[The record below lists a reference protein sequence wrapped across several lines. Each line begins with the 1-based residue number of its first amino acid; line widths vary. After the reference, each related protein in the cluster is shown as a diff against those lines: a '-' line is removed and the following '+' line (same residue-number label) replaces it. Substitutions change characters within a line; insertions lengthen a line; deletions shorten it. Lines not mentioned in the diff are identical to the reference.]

1 MRVQAYSSLRKTSFT
16 VLKETCLKERQV
28 LLHISHVNIKEVE
41 LTSLQ
46 KMSLKKKTILQIKF
60 KTMLLYQII

>member
-1 MRVQAYSSLRKTSFT
+1 MRVQAYSPLRKTSFT

-41 LTSLQ
+41 LTSP
-46 KMSLKKKTILQIKF
+46 KDEF
-60 KTMLLYQII
+60 KEKDYFAN